1 MRVKLEKYKTTK
13 ALIKKNDTYKRK
25 KNKDKTIN

>member
-25 KNKDKTIN
+25 KIRIKL